1 MGSSDLA
8 RSYIY
13 KALKRY
19 DGEDLLSLDADL
31 VARIKH
37 YLEVASNRLRLR
49 KASSPCEESSAPEL
63 TMTEL
68 SRYLAGL
75 GPVDALDDE
84 TLWIG
89 VACDLD
95 YCLNDFGRE
104 YLEVLL
110 ERDPANVKWMIAAAR
125 WVWSLSGYDPTDR
138 LRNSLGRLAT
148 RVSRFAA
155 ALSHLAS
162 QSQDWRVRNAASRA
176 LEVLNSGSAGYLH
189 QDP

>member
-1 MGSSDLA
+1 
-8 RSYIY
+8 
-13 KALKRY
+13 
-19 DGEDLLSLDADL
+19 
-31 VARIKH
+31 
-37 YLEVASNRLRLR
+37 
-49 KASSPCEESSAPEL
+49 
-63 TMTEL
+63 MTEL

-75 GPVDALDDE
+75 GPVGALDDE

-95 YCLNDFGRE
+95 YCDNDFGRE

-110 ERDPANVKWMIAAAR
+110 ERDPANVKWMMAAAR

-138 LRNSLGRLAT
+138 LRNTLGRLAT
-148 RVSRFAA
+148 RVSSFAA